1 MKKKKTTQPSIN
13 PEIISQTTK
22 LKLLLLQNKIKEELK
37 QLWHDCNKIKAI
49 VTTKQNHFSY

>member
-37 QLWHDCNKIKAI
+37 QL
-49 VTTKQNHFSY
+49 

>member
-1 MKKKKTTQPSIN
+1 MTLKLREFLLKLRNLVSNEKKKTTQPSIN

-37 QLWHDCNKIKAI
+37 QL
-49 VTTKQNHFSY
+49 